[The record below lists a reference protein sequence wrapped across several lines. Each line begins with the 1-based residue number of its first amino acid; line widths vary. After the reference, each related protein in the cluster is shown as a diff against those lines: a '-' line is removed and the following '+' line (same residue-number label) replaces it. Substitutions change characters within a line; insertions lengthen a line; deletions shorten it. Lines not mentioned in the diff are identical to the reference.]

1 MRLIG
6 AVLVEQNNKWQTS
19 SLYMMVEAFAQV
31 DKEEIDPIL
40 SMATKAAWSCPQAI
54 RETAPP

>member
-6 AVLVEQNNKWQTS
+6 AVLVEQNDEWQTS
-19 SLYMMVEAFAQV
+19 SLYIMVEAFAQV
-31 DKEEIDPIL
+31 DKEESDPIP
-40 SMATKAAWSCPQAI
+40 MATKAAWSCPQAI